1 MAVAKFRACVVAF
14 AACWLAHAQIRV
26 FPEVDFKG
34 TPSTLAN
41 GTVENNFQG
50 PIGSATG
57 FGTFLAGTSLALR
70 IYSKPN
76 LEGVATVVMRD
87 MADLS
92 SLTVG
97 SISVTEANW
106 NFTVVNLFAE
116 PNQAWPHR
124 LKGPFVQYTVG
135 DSVEDFQGRI
145 RFVEMHAA
153 AISIATLVAFTGVN
167 FTGTRT
173 IISSNRHVL
182 SVVRSFQIVKY
193 DSEFQPVELFEAIT
207 SDIPVAQLLVGESMT
222 QWNAPYIGRIKVPNG
237 LVVVF
242 YEGVFFTGNK
252 TFVFS
257 SQRSN
262 FYTLRIGSV
271 QVVPYNGSMDRVEI
285 FPFANFDGPPLQF
298 TTGDKIADF
307 DGSIGSIKIPA
318 LHAMMVYQGKHFLG
332 ANVLLTQA
340 RLADFAADAP
350 FQVQSFQI
358 QSTAPPA
365 VHLYGAPGCSGLPA
379 KTLYLHD
386 KQAAVDESFKCL
398 HVHADFTLVMYS
410 RANFEGNRSFVW
422 SAWRQ
427 LPVNIRE
434 TMASYVVIHKAN
446 VTSFVRAAA
455 SSPDAIVW
463 TSQTY
468 STSALEIRAF
478 DGIAPGEN
486 RTNFVGFSAPNYF
499 PPIDHVD
506 IPPGVLVQAFYRPD
520 FKGSWRLL
528 TESGTYTFVRSFRV
542 YRTDDDVTP
551 IGNDD
556 EPVVAFLKYG
566 RSDWTL
572 CVPAGQNAAS
582 QIVFAMS
589 MTRRGFDT
597 IDVPVGL
604 ALVAYSG
611 THFHGQRRVIP
622 SGVYTDEYATD
633 VLNWMQSLRVV
644 QASNVLAVQTE
655 TTSGPGVR
663 GHFTSK
669 ACSNANMTFVLDQ
682 EYMVLPK
689 LDWTT
694 LYIPDGLALVAY
706 DRPWLLGR
714 YSVWTNSVVQSPRSL
729 GAKFRSVK
737 VVLASEAPPVQL
749 DPLPPSITG
758 GTFGKTYVGE

>member
-1 MAVAKFRACVVAF
+1 
-14 AACWLAHAQIRV
+14 
-26 FPEVDFKG
+26 
-34 TPSTLAN
+34 
-41 GTVENNFQG
+41 
-50 PIGSATG
+50 
-57 FGTFLAGTSLALR
+57 
-70 IYSKPN
+70 
-76 LEGVATVVMRD
+76 
-87 MADLS
+87 
-92 SLTVG
+92 
-97 SISVTEANW
+97 
-106 NFTVVNLFAE
+106 
-116 PNQAWPHR
+116 
-124 LKGPFVQYTVG
+124 
-135 DSVEDFQGRI
+135 
-145 RFVEMHAA
+145 
-153 AISIATLVAFTGVN
+153 
-167 FTGTRT
+167 
-173 IISSNRHVL
+173 
-182 SVVRSFQIVKY
+182 
-193 DSEFQPVELFEAIT
+193 
-207 SDIPVAQLLVGESMT
+207 
-222 QWNAPYIGRIKVPNG
+222 
-237 LVVVF
+237 
-242 YEGVFFTGNK
+242 
-252 TFVFS
+252 
-257 SQRSN
+257 
-262 FYTLRIGSV
+262 
-271 QVVPYNGSMDRVEI
+271 
-285 FPFANFDGPPLQF
+285 
-298 TTGDKIADF
+298 
-307 DGSIGSIKIPA
+307 
-318 LHAMMVYQGKHFLG
+318 
-332 ANVLLTQA
+332 
-340 RLADFAADAP
+340 
-350 FQVQSFQI
+350 
-358 QSTAPPA
+358 
-365 VHLYGAPGCSGLPA
+365 
-379 KTLYLHD
+379 
-386 KQAAVDESFKCL
+386 
-398 HVHADFTLVMYS
+398 
-410 RANFEGNRSFVW
+410 
-422 SAWRQ
+422 
-427 LPVNIRE
+427 
-434 TMASYVVIHKAN
+434 
-446 VTSFVRAAA
+446 
-455 SSPDAIVW
+455 
-463 TSQTY
+463 
-468 STSALEIRAF
+468 
-478 DGIAPGEN
+478 IAPGEN

-758 GTFGKTYVGE
+758 GTFGKTYVGEEEPGVGPWELDWLPNFCSEFGGINGLYHWSLGWYQMDGLVVTFFDDYNFQGSSFVNEGNKSVFTLIDQIKSYKLHRAISSPTQLTYFVGLYPHTFGLDVPPVLMQDGDNISALIYPWNTDIKRVTVPKGLKLLTYAGERFQGHCKTWMEDAAVLKPWKTSILSLRVRATDDESTPCPAISDQSKIEARP